1 MHRGTGYRL
10 CRIDSDTR
18 RGMHVRGTDGSTIE
32 HLQCRKNW
40 RVNYEKPKTQS
51 RIFDRHGGR

>member
-1 MHRGTGYRL
+1 MLRGNGYLL

-18 RGMHVRGTDGSTIE
+18 HGMHVLGMDGGTIE

-40 RVNYEKPKTQS
+40 RVNYEEPET
-51 RIFDRHGGR
+51 